1 MCDLF
6 YDIDDPNFEGFAHIL
21 VYQTWDLFLGSLKEV
36 LIKYMTGFININ
48 FLKGNS
54 DKYHLIVRSKTPVGI
69 EVSNITKMS
78 EEKVKFLGI
87 IKITG

>member
-1 MCDLF
+1 
-6 YDIDDPNFEGFAHIL
+6 
-21 VYQTWDLFLGSLKEV
+21 
-36 LIKYMTGFININ
+36 MTGFININ